1 MMSCEWTVRGVV
13 DDVGTDL
20 HFSIEV
26 GDRLGRPLRPLPSS
40 TSTASTSSATATGS
54 GERGGKRM
62 PRMSVGSLGR
72 PYERPASLPGGGTN
86 LGAALSAGAA
96 AGATREA
103 SEAGGAG
110 RDGSRMISIF
120 MGRSVVADDGR
131 VVGDGGRV
139 RESRVCISWLST
151 AARESKQAKRRTA
164 RGVRSRESA
173 AQLQGT
179 WLEVWSL
186 VATLEAFFDG

>member
-1 MMSCEWTVRGVV
+1 MGR
-13 DDVGTDL
+13 TDL

-54 GERGGKRM
+54 GEMKGKKV

-96 AGATREA
+96 GATREA

-120 MGRSVVADDGR
+120 MGRSVVAGGEK
-131 VVGDGGRV
+131 VVGDGERV
-139 RESRVCISWLST
+139 RGESRVCISWLSS

-186 VATLEAFFDG
+186 VATLEVFFDG